1 MSYEELFRMCGFEAN
16 EIEKEKP
23 RIEKAL
29 AKLELGP
36 RDIESALDTIPKN
49 FDISLKGVRSVLRIW
64 LEELLN
70 LMLAKEEG
78 KKLIYGTAPGF
89 PCELLEA
96 IRVAAPERVY
106 CANPELLLGTVLDA
120 LFGKHDELVE
130 VGERSGLAPGFA
142 HCSVGEAKVGG
153 VVKKFIPPPDLA
165 ICMGIFCDQTPETE
179 EMISEV
185 YGFPEPVYVDNC
197 LDLNWDEWD
206 KIPLRKIKYL
216 AGQMRKALDKA
227 QEVIGV
233 PITDEHIQK
242 ARVNLFQTL
251 NGVMSVYKLLEND
264 PPPISVGD
272 IMPIVY
278 LYFNPVAGRDKVDAA
293 CRLICEEGM
302 ERIAQGYG
310 VVPKGAPRV
319 LFTWL
324 PNVDNSVVHIAEK
337 AGLVI
342 IMQVVLWPIEA
353 QKKPKTVQGPLL
365 RIAENYLRNPYICGY
380 LPINMQ
386 WIREASR
393 YYNADGVFW
402 YWMYNCRVQAALNPI
417 ALRKWVTEELGL
429 PILILEGDFHSTHEY
444 SGEAARTR
452 IETFA
457 EVVKARKAARER
469 DSLSCKPGKSSQ
481 LT

>member
-1 MSYEELFRMCGFEAN
+1 MEYLELFRMCGFE
-16 EIEKEKP
+16 KEEVERERS
-23 RIEKAL
+23 RIEKAFDR
-29 AKLELGP
+29 LELGSK
-36 RDIESALDTIPKN
+36 DIDNALTTIPQN
-49 FDISLKGVRSVLRIW
+49 FDVSLRGVRKALRIW

-70 LMLAKEEG
+70 LVLAKEEG

-96 IRVAAPERVY
+96 IRVAAPDQVY

-120 LFGKHDELVE
+120 LFGKHDALVE
-130 VGERSGLAPGFA
+130 VGERHGLAPGLA

-153 VVKKFIPPPDLA
+153 VVAKYIPPPDLA

-197 LDLNWDEWD
+197 LDLNWEEWNN
-206 KIPLRKIKYL
+206 IPLRKIEYL
-216 AGQMRKALDKA
+216 AGQMRKALDRA

-233 PITDEHIQK
+233 AITDEHIQR

-251 NGVMSVYKLLEND
+251 NGIMDAYKLLEND
-264 PPPISVGD
+264 PTPISVGE
-272 IMPIVY
+272 IMPLVY
-278 LYFNPVAGRDKVDAA
+278 LYFNPVAGREKVVEA
-293 CRLICEEGM
+293 CQILCQEGRQ
-302 ERIAQGYG
+302 RIEQGYA

-324 PNVDNSVVHIAEK
+324 PNVDNTVVHIAEQ

-353 QKKPKTVQGPLL
+353 QRKPKTVQTPLL
-365 RIAENYLRNPYICGY
+365 RVAENYLRNPYICGY

-386 WIREASR
+386 WVREASR
-393 YYNADGVFW
+393 YYDVDGVFW

-417 ALRKWVTEELGL
+417 ALRRWITEELGL
-429 PILILEGDFHSTHEY
+429 PVLILEGDFHSTHEY

-457 EVVKARKAARER
+457 EVVKAHKAAR
-469 DSLSCKPGKSSQ
+469 GK
-481 LT
+481 

>member
-1 MSYEELFRMCGFEAN
+1 MEYLELFKMCGFE
-16 EIEKEKP
+16 EEEVKREKP
-23 RIEKAL
+23 RIEKTFD
-29 AKLELGP
+29 KLELGP
-36 RDIESALDTIPKN
+36 RDVENALKTIPKN
-49 FDISLKGVRSVLRIW
+49 FDISLSGVRKALRIW

-96 IRVAAPERVY
+96 IRVAAPDRVY
-106 CANPELLLGTVLDA
+106 CANPELLLGTVLDG

-130 VGERSGLAPGFA
+130 VGEKHGLAPGFA

-153 VVKKFIPPPDLA
+153 VVRKYIPPPDLA

-185 YGFPEPVYVDNC
+185 YGFPKPVYVDNC

-206 KIPLRKIKYL
+206 RIPMRKIEYL
-216 AGQMRKALDKA
+216 AGQMRKALDRA

-233 PITDEHIQK
+233 KITDEHVQK

-251 NGVMSVYKLLEND
+251 NGLMDAYKLLEND
-264 PPPISVGD
+264 GTPISVGD
-272 IMPIVY
+272 IMPMVY
-278 LYFNPVAGRDKVDAA
+278 LYFNPVAGREKVIEA
-293 CRLICEEGM
+293 CQLLCQEGRKRV
-302 ERIAQGYG
+302 EQGYS

-324 PNVDNSVVHIAEK
+324 PNVDNSVVHIAEQ

-353 QKKPKTVQGPLL
+353 QRKPKTVQAPLL
-365 RIAENYLRNPYICGY
+365 RVAENYLRNPYICAY
-380 LPINMQ
+380 IPINMQ
-386 WIREASR
+386 WVREASK
-393 YYNADGVFW
+393 YYDVDGVFW

-417 ALRKWVTEELGL
+417 ALRKWITEELEL
-429 PILILEGDFHSTHEY
+429 PMLILEGDFHSTHEY

-457 EVVKARKAARER
+457 EVVKAHKAAR
-469 DSLSCKPGKSSQ
+469 GK
-481 LT
+481 